1 MLCSHPLADL
11 RVPDASL
18 HNGLL
23 GWQHRSLKSWMGA
36 VLCTILGVR
45 GYGAI
50 VCLWLARY
58 FNYAALVV
66 MWSCTS
72 E

>member
-1 MLCSHPLADL
+1 MLCSHPLVDL

-23 GWQHRSLKSWMGA
+23 GWQHWSLKNWVGA

-58 FNYAALVV
+58 FIFTVLGV
-66 MWSCTS
+66 MWSRTS